1 MECLICYLAL
11 ADLLASIINPTMFIY
26 WTITGHRVWH
36 FGQIGCV
43 ILPSLTRITVTYS
56 FGIISVITIDRFRV
70 ICRPSIWQLKAHL
83 TWVPASV
90 VFILSILSDIPK
102 MVYLNVKPGHGCDV
116 NEHQTSGHYIYPRVI
131 ILIVRNILFILVF
144 STTLY
149 FIYKELYGE
158 EKITTLREQMNLK
171 RAKKIVCLLITMAA
185 IFIMLVFPRDI
196 FLIIFETSHLSPPGI
211 RTTQAIQHINSTL
224 KVLHMCNCLSNPF
237 IYAKL
242 HSQFKRDLRTL
253 MSCSANQA
261 TKKSDFNEKKTSL
274 PSGHY
279 VIIHEASRNTRNEG
293 RMVELNESTSAMGEE
308 NVRPRFVLTRY
319 KNRMEMLW
327 EGGGEWRKLGLPS

>member
-1 MECLICYLAL
+1 MRTINETSSPTMTHETFNKHLISLTLISVFVLVFLIGTTGNLLVLYLFKNRNKNRLSTMECLICYLAL

-102 MVYLNVKPGHGCDV
+102 MVYVNVKPGHGCDV

-242 HSQFKRDLRTL
+242 HFDVMFGQSGDKKKRFQRKENFIAEWSLRY
-253 MSCSANQA
+253 
-261 TKKSDFNEKKTSL
+261 
-274 PSGHY
+274 H
-279 VIIHEASRNTRNEG
+279 SRSE
-293 RMVELNESTSAMGEE
+293 
-308 NVRPRFVLTRY
+308 
-319 KNRMEMLW
+319 
-327 EGGGEWRKLGLPS
+327 